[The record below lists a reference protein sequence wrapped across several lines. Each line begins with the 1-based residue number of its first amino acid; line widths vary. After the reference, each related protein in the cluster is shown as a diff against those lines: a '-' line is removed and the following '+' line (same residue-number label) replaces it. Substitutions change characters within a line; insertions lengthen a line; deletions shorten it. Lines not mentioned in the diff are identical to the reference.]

1 MRAYYP
7 KCEILLELQDGAHP
21 AVAAEFGKL
30 LSAAVKQTQRTH
42 ARAVNGEKMEFE
54 CKWMDMYEI
63 TEKLQST
70 AWDIKRAD
78 ELAGDY
84 RELHNVPTDG
94 R

>member
-1 MRAYYP
+1 MLR
-7 KCEILLELQDGAHP
+7 C
-21 AVAAEFGKL
+21 
-30 LSAAVKQTQRTH
+30 
-42 ARAVNGEKMEFE
+42 AVNGDKMEFE

-63 TEKLQST
+63 TDKLQGT

-84 RELHNVPTDG
+84 REVHNVPTDG

>member
-1 MRAYYP
+1 MTSVSA
-7 KCEILLELQDGAHP
+7 IL
-21 AVAAEFGKL
+21 AVA
-30 LSAAVKQTQRTH
+30 SHHAALF
-42 ARAVNGEKMEFE
+42 AVNGDKIEFE

-63 TEKLQST
+63 TGKLQGT

-84 RELHNVPTDG
+84 RELHAVATDG